1 MASIDEIR
9 QTRIDKLEFLIDKG
23 INPYPVSTDR
33 NLSVEEAR
41 KNFNKLETSGEEVV
55 MAGRIKTLRE
65 QGKIVFVNF
74 DDGTGPYQAFLK
86 KGEPTIEESFNLF
99 SEAFDMGD
107 FAEFRGKIFK
117 TKSGEETIEV
127 RDLKML
133 AKSLR
138 PLPEK
143 WHGLED
149 VETRYREREL
159 DILSD
164 QDVRE
169 RFITRSKIVSA
180 MRRYLDERGFL
191 EFETPVLQ
199 ETPGGANARPFVTH
213 HNALDIDLYLRI
225 ATEIHL
231 KRLIVA
237 GYNKVYEIGRL
248 FRNEG
253 IDHAHNPEFTSM
265 EMYWA
270 YTSKEEYLSFLEDL
284 IKYIVEEAIS
294 GQKVVSGDREIDF
307 GQAWPRK
314 SFREAVIE
322 ATGIDIDEHKTVD
335 SLKKAVFDK
344 KLNVD
349 FSSAIGLGD
358 HYDQLFKKTT
368 RVGIKDPT
376 WITEYPVE
384 LKPLANRV
392 PEDKTKSASA
402 QLIINGDELINAY
415 YYELNDPLDQRSRFE
430 EQEKLRQEGSEDAQ
444 PLDEQFLKSLEY
456 GMPPTAGVGIGI
468 DRLAMLLS
476 NTDNIKEVILF
487 PTLRPK
493 N

>member
-1 MASIDEIR
+1 MASLEEIR
-9 QTRIDKLEFLIDKG
+9 QNRIEKLNFLIEKG
-23 INPYPVSTDR
+23 IDPYPVESHQDYTCA
-33 NLSVEEAR
+33 EAR
-41 KNFNKLETSGEEVV
+41 EKFEVLEKKNERHSLV
-55 MAGRIKTLRE
+55 GRILALRE
-65 QGKIVFVNF
+65 QGKLIFLTFN
-74 DDGTGPYQAFLK
+74 DGTGSFQALLK
-86 KGEPTIEESFNLF
+86 SGEPLPEEQFELF
-99 SEAFDMGD
+99 QKAFDIGD
-107 FAEFRGKIFK
+107 FVEIKGTFML
-117 TKSGEETIEV
+117 TKSGEKTVLAENV
-127 RDLKML
+127 RML

-164 QDVRE
+164 NEVKE
-169 RFITRSKIVSA
+169 RFIIRSKIVSA

-270 YTSKEEYLSFLEDL
+270 YTNKEEYLSFLEDL
-284 IKYIVEEAIS
+284 IKYVVQEATGS
-294 GQKVVSGDREIDF
+294 QKVVSGDREIDF
-307 GQAWPRK
+307 GKEWPRK
-314 SFREAVIE
+314 SFREAVID
-322 ATGIDIDEHKTVD
+322 ASGIDIDEHKTID
-335 SLKKAVFDK
+335 SLKKIVSDK

-349 FSSAIGLGD
+349 FSSSVGLGD

-392 PEDKTKSASA
+392 PSDRSKSASA

-430 EQEKLRQEGSEDAQ
+430 EQEKLREEGSENAQ
-444 PLDEQFLKSLEY
+444 PLDEQFLRSLEY
-456 GMPPTAGVGIGI
+456 GMPPTSGVGIGI

-487 PTLRPK
+487 PTLRPR

>member
-1 MASIDEIR
+1 MASLDEIR
-9 QTRIDKLEFLIDKG
+9 QTRIDKLNYLIGKG

-33 NLSVEEAR
+33 NLSVEDAR
-41 KNFNKLETSGEEVV
+41 KNFNKFESSGEEVV

-74 DDGTGPYQAFLK
+74 DDGTGSYQAFLK
-86 KGEPTIEESFNLF
+86 KGEPTLEESFGLF
-99 SEAFDMGD
+99 LGAFDMGD

-127 RDLKML
+127 KDLKML

-159 DILSD
+159 DVLSD
-164 QDVRE
+164 KEVKE

-199 ETPGGANARPFVTH
+199 ETPGGANAKPFVTH
-213 HNALDIDLYLRI
+213 HNALDMDLYLRI

-237 GYNKVYEIGRL
+237 GYNKVYEVGRL

-270 YTSKEEYLSFLEDL
+270 YTSKSEYLSFLEDL
-284 IKYIVEEAIS
+284 IKYIVQEATG
-294 GQKVVSGDREIDF
+294 GQRVISGDREIDF
-307 GQAWPRK
+307 GQEWPRK
-314 SFREAVIE
+314 SFREAIIE
-322 ATGIDIDEHKTVD
+322 AVDIDIDEHKTAD
-335 SLKKAVFDK
+335 SLKKAVSDK
-344 KLNVD
+344 GLNVD

-392 PEDKTKSASA
+392 PDDKTKSASA

-415 YYELNDPLDQRSRFE
+415 YYELNDPLDQRRRFE
-430 EQEKLRQEGSEDAQ
+430 EQEKLRQEGNESAQ

-456 GMPPTAGVGIGI
+456 GMPPTSGVGIGI